1 MIKEELFIEAKKT
14 FAEKYG
20 VEYTIASF
28 APGRVEVIGNH
39 TDYNEGFVLSSAI
52 NYGTFFLLTPNGLD
66 HSRVFCGRTKEEATF
81 KMSDL
86 DFGLDGGS
94 WAKYIYGS
102 IRELLKDS
110 DVVLP
115 EFDAMI
121 LADIPLG
128 SGLSSSAALEVAT
141 AFAVAKLGNIS
152 KTNLEFAKI
161 AQAAENKYAGVMCG
175 LLDQLSSIYGKEDNL
190 IMTDFRS
197 VDVENLPLGDDAS
210 FVICNTKVKHALV
223 DGEYNERRESCEK
236 AAEFFKAKL
245 GDRVSTLRDVTS
257 AELAQYAPE
266 MDPIA
271 AKRAAHVIGEC
282 ERVLACKK
290 YLEEGKVEE
299 FGQLMYESHDS
310 SINNFENSCSELDFV
325 VEASKSIPGVMGA
338 RLSGG
343 GFGGSVVLLVHPRNA
358 ETIGTALAHAFKKDI
373 GSDCDIYYMKAFS
386 GATVL
391 ND

>member
-20 VEYTIASF
+20 QPHTIASF
-28 APGRVEVIGNH
+28 APGRVEIIGNH
-39 TDYNEGFVLSSAI
+39 TDYNEGFVVSSAI
-52 NYGTFFLLTPNGLD
+52 NYGIFFLLAPNGLD
-66 HSRVFCGRTKEEATF
+66 HSRVFCGRTQEHATF
-81 KMSDL
+81 QMANLDL
-86 DFGLDGGS
+86 GLDGGG

-102 IRELLKDS
+102 IVELLKGS
-110 DVVLP
+110 DGVLP
-115 EFDAMI
+115 EIDAMI
-121 LADIPLG
+121 LGDIPLG

-161 AQAAENKYAGVMCG
+161 AQAAEHTYAGVMCG
-175 LLDQLSSIYGKEDNL
+175 LLDQLSSIYGKENQL

-197 VDVENLPLGDDAS
+197 IEVENLPLGDDAS
-210 FVICNTKVKHALV
+210 FIVCNTKVKHALV

-236 AAEFFKAKL
+236 AAEFFKEKL
-245 GDRVSTLRDVTS
+245 GDRISTLRDVTS
-257 AELAQYAPE
+257 AELEQYAGE

-282 ERVLACKK
+282 ERVLAGKK
-290 YLEEGKVEE
+290 YLDEGKIEK

-310 SINNFENSCSELDFV
+310 SINNFENSCPELDFV

-343 GFGGSVVLLVHPRNA
+343 GFGGSAVLLVHPRNA
-358 ETIGTALAHAFKKDI
+358 QTIGKALANAYENEM
-373 GSDCDIYYMKAFS
+373 GTDCEIYYVKAFS

-391 ND
+391 

>member
-1 MIKEELFIEAKKT
+1 MIKEKLFTEAKKA
-14 FAEKYG
+14 FSDKYG
-20 VEYTIASF
+20 VEHTIASF

-39 TDYNEGFVLSSAI
+39 TDYNEGFVLSAAI
-52 NYGTFFLLTPNGLD
+52 NYGIFFLLTPNGLD
-66 HSRVFCGRTKEEATF
+66 HSRVFCGRTREEATF
-81 KMSDL
+81 KMENLDL
-86 DFGLDGGS
+86 LDGGG

-102 IRELLKDS
+102 IVELLKGS
-110 DVVLP
+110 DIVLP
-115 EFDAMI
+115 EIDAMI
-121 LADIPLG
+121 FGDIPLG

-141 AFAVAKLGNIS
+141 AFAAAELGNIS

-161 AQAAENKYAGVMCG
+161 AQAAEHKYAGVMCG

-197 VDVENLPLGDDAS
+197 LDVENLPIGDDAS

-236 AAEFFKAKL
+236 AAEFFKSKI
-245 GDRVSTLRDVTS
+245 GDRIFTLRDVTS
-257 AELAQYAPE
+257 AELEQYADE

-271 AKRAAHVIGEC
+271 VKRAAHVIGEC

-290 YLEEGKVEE
+290 YLQEGKIEQ
-299 FGQLMYESHDS
+299 FGKLMYESHDS

-358 ETIGTALAHAFKKDI
+358 QTIGTALANAFKKEI
-373 GSDCDIYYMKAFS
+373 GSDCEIYYVKAFS
-386 GATVL
+386 GAKIF
-391 ND
+391 